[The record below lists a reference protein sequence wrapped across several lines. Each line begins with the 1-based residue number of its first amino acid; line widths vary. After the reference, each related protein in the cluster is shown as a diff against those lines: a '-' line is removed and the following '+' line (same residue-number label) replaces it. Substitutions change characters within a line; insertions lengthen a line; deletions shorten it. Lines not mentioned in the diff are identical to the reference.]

1 MPRNGG
7 GIFSLTSN
15 YEATPGETILAEQH
29 NDPLEDLEQ
38 DANTARPIVAGGTG
52 AITAI
57 AAHDNLSTKGAD
69 LPSAATTDIG
79 AATGAYIH
87 ITGTT
92 GITALGTK
100 TAGVLRDVVFDGIL
114 TLTNSG
120 TLILPGGAN
129 ITTAVGDTA
138 RFRSEGGGT
147 WRCLGYTRANGR
159 PLTLGVR
166 TITGNDSITIADLGK
181 TILLN
186 SASAATVTFSAVA
199 TLGDGFWCKFK
210 NIGAGAIT
218 FDPNSS
224 ETIDGQTT
232 SIVPTNDC
240 GEIHCTGSALYTLD
254 RPPVITL
261 TSVTVSA
268 GPVAIPLAAYISN
281 GFSKFKLF
289 VRRARPNTDG
299 AYMVLDVSVNAG
311 SSYVNSGY
319 HTPGVGFNAGG
330 VSGQLTTDQ
339 TTFVI
344 ADNTGSASGREAY
357 TAVEFEITSA
367 DFIMRAAGENR
378 TTAGDNRGFNYNGHQ
393 PTGSVNQIRFNFS
406 TGGIASAS
414 YELVGIR

>member
-1 MPRNGG
+1 MAKNSVPEWDTTAGNDTDIA
-7 GIFSLTSN
+7 GINIDEGMAPSGVNNAMRAMMAQIATFTRRGSDLPTAATLDLDSVDTMILDLTGSVTVTAVTLTS
-15 YEATPGETILAEQH
+15 GH
-29 NDPLEDLEQ
+29 
-38 DANTARPIVAGGTG
+38 
-52 AITAI
+52 
-57 AAHDNLSTKGAD
+57 
-69 LPSAATTDIG
+69 
-79 AATGAYIH
+79 
-87 ITGTT
+87 
-92 GITALGTK
+92 
-100 TAGVLRDVVFDGIL
+100 
-114 TLTNSG
+114 
-120 TLILPGGAN
+120 
-129 ITTAVGDTA
+129 
-138 RFRSEGGGT
+138 
-147 WRCLGYTRANGR
+147 WRICRANAAFQMTASASLIINGSSTINYTAKAGELLLFEGYGSSVVR
-159 PLTLGVR
+159 VWQIGGPLTVGVR
-166 TITGNDSITIADLGK
+166 TITGNDSITVADLGK

-261 TSVTVSA
+261 TSATVSA

-299 AYMVLDVSVNAG
+299 AYIVLDVSVNAG

-319 HTPGVGFNAGG
+319 HTPGLAFNAAG

-344 ADNTGSASGREAY
+344 ADITGNVSGEEAY

-393 PTGSVNQIRFNFS
+393 PTGSVNQIRFNFN
-406 TGGIASAS
+406 TGGIASAA